1 MEGKKRHH
9 GQFRKAVHKEKCLV
23 TELKET
29 LNQSWATHS
38 VISKPGPLCC
48 STHKAEIHPEGIQGL
63 KVLSQWGSAW
73 ENRKVSLHCGS
84 ICIWLVKKLLW
95 VFPYS
100 NEGAS
105 LVAQM
110 KRICLQCQRP
120 WAEKIPWRRGNLSV
134 AMCAIYWVRF
144 VNRCLE
150 LDIHY
155 RLTTYIRL
163 QVLDQTYLWVSSPC
177 LGNPWPLSWT

>member
-1 MEGKKRHH
+1 MLFLNLDHY
-9 GQFRKAVHKEKCLV
+9 AAIL
-23 TELKET
+23 TNLKY
-29 LNQSWATHS
+29 
-38 VISKPGPLCC
+38 IPRG
-48 STHKAEIHPEGIQGL
+48 IHGL

-73 ENRKVSLHCGS
+73 ENRKLSLHCGS

-105 LVAQM
+105 LVAQTVKNLPAM
-110 KRICLQCQRP
+110 PETLGWEDP
-120 WAEKIPWRRGNLSV
+120 LEKGNLSV
-134 AMCAIYWVRF
+134 ATCAIYWVRF

-163 QVLDQTYLWVSSPC
+163 QVLDQTDLWVSSPC